1 MKPRPVTK
9 LNKRNTTMSKN
20 FDDDVMSE
28 DCDVIFFFLINGQF
42 GVIEKSDS
50 ERMVYKTYIL
60 NKSNFL
66 SYKTSKQN

>member
-9 LNKRNTTMSKN
+9 LNKRNTTMSKKI
-20 FDDDVMSE
+20 DDDVMSE

>member
-1 MKPRPVTK
+1 
-9 LNKRNTTMSKN
+9 MSKKI
-20 FDDDVMSE
+20 DDDVMSE

-42 GVIEKSDS
+42 AVIEKSDS

>member
-42 GVIEKSDS
+42 AVIEKSDS